1 LGKKDSYNFVRVFF
15 YTFEFQMEAIT
26 NLMNHVVGYL
36 KPAEVW
42 IILFSDQNLQN
53 KIIVEYIQQDQ
64 LFEKGVDETGQI
76 IGYYSAYTE
85 MLTNGRKKEGE
96 PYNLFDTGDFYR
108 SMVFLLGKDFFEVD
122 ADPIKDNDNLFTKF
136 GEGIIGLTEESK
148 EKLKTELLERYDKEV
163 RRILQ
168 GD

>member
-1 LGKKDSYNFVRVFF
+1 
-15 YTFEFQMEAIT
+15 MEAIT
-26 NLMNHVVGYL
+26 NLLNHTLSYL

-42 IILFSDQNLQN
+42 IRVFSDKNLQN

-64 LFEKGVDETGQI
+64 LFERGIDETGAPI
-76 IGYYSAYTE
+76 RNKDNGRTTYSATTE
-85 MLTNGRKKEGE
+85 FLTNGRKKEGD
-96 PYNLFDTGDFYR
+96 PYNLFDTGEFYK
-108 SMVFLLGKDFFEVD
+108 SMVILLGKDFFEVD
-122 ADPIKDNDNLFTKF
+122 ADPIKENDNLFTKF

-148 EKLKTELLERYDKEV
+148 EKLRVELLERYDKEV

>member
-1 LGKKDSYNFVRVFF
+1 MFGKKGSFRNVRPFF
-15 YTFEFQMEAIT
+15 FTFERMEAIT
-26 NLMNHVVGYL
+26 NLLNHTVNYL

-42 IILFSDQNLQN
+42 IRVFSDKNLQN

-64 LFEKGVDETGQI
+64 LFEKGVDETGRV
-76 IGYYSAYTE
+76 IGTYSAYTE
-85 MLTNGRKKEGE
+85 ELTGGRKKEGE
-96 PYNLFDTGDFYR
+96 PYNLFDTGEFYK
-108 SMVFLLGKDFFEVD
+108 SMVILLGKDFFEVD
-122 ADPIKDNDNLFTKF
+122 ADPIKENDNLFTKF

-148 EKLKTELLERYDKEV
+148 EKLRVELLERYDKEV

>member
-1 LGKKDSYNFVRVFF
+1 
-15 YTFEFQMEAIT
+15 MEAIT
-26 NLMNHVVGYL
+26 NLLNHTLSYL

-42 IILFSDQNLQN
+42 IRVFSDKNLQN

-64 LFEKGVDETGQI
+64 LFERGVDETGQV
-76 IGYYSAYTE
+76 IGTYSAYTE
-85 MLTNGRKKEGE
+85 FLTNGIKKEGE
-96 PYNLFDTGDFYR
+96 PYNLFDTGEFYK
-108 SMVFLLGKDFFEVD
+108 SMVILLGKDFFEVD
-122 ADPIKDNDNLFTKF
+122 ADPIKENDNLFTKF

-148 EKLKTELLERYDKEV
+148 EKLRVELLERYDKEV